1 MPPGRPIISGIDTL
15 TEKLS
20 GFVDSFLNPL
30 LVHIPS
36 FIKDTTD
43 FLRTLNT
50 IDTLPNDALLVTMD
64 VTSLYTNIP
73 HNKGILAC
81 KNFIEK
87 HTSDLDFAND
97 MATLIEFI
105 LKNNYF
111 SFNNNFYLQSQGT
124 AMGTKMAPAYANI
137 FMDKIES
144 EMLQNF
150 PFKPSHYMR
159 YIDDIFFI
167 WPHGHSTLKDF
178 HHFVNSFHHSIK
190 FTFEISTSE
199 IPFLD
204 VLVKLR
210 SNSISTS
217 VFYKPTDNHQYLH
230 FSSSHPLSL
239 KKSIVFSQCLRL
251 KRICSDPIDYKDSI
265 SRLTGFFLSNGYPL
279 LTIKSGIAKA
289 DPYKREDLLRYKE
302 KSGGDRIPLVFDH
315 HPNIRNLAHTLKTD
329 FASLQEDSNLSELFS
344 EPPVLAL
351 RQPPNLKQILTSS
364 KLPKTHTPPLGN
376 TKCNTVVVKFAI
388 ILIPA
393 IRSKYLAVIWFFT
406 PLILIATLLTLFILS
421 SVLIVRLEIT
431 WGKLVPV
438 SALDLIII
446 RKASEIIFPAFLLLN
461 ISIYPTIPLKTWN
474 FALLDTISPLLNIEK
489 MQK

>member
-1 MPPGRPIISGIDTL
+1 
-15 TEKLS
+15 
-20 GFVDSFLNPL
+20 
-30 LVHIPS
+30 
-36 FIKDTTD
+36 
-43 FLRTLNT
+43 
-50 IDTLPNDALLVTMD
+50 
-64 VTSLYTNIP
+64 
-73 HNKGILAC
+73 
-81 KNFIEK
+81 
-87 HTSDLDFAND
+87 

-150 PFKPSHYMR
+150 PLKPSHYMR

-364 KLPKTHTPPLGN
+364 KLPKTHTPPMGN
-376 TKCNTVVVKFAI
+376 TKCNKSRCQVCHYIDTGNTVQ
-388 ILIPA
+388 IPGCNLVF
-393 IRSKYLAVIWFFT
+393 YPPNLNCD
-406 PLILIATLLTLFILS
+406 S
-421 SVLIVRLEIT
+421 SNIVY
-431 WGKLVPV
+431 
-438 SALDLIII
+438 
-446 RKASEIIFPAFLLLN
+446 IIFCTYCQDGNYVGETSTSFRLRFNNHKKSIRDNFPGFPVAEHFNLPNHSLKDLKFCIIGHNFPSTQHRKNAEIKWILKINSHTNGLN
-461 ISIYPTIPLKTWN
+461 RDLGSFNCFSFPRQPQN
-474 FALLDTISPLLNIEK
+474 
-489 MQK
+489 